1 MVDTQKLSEEDIW
14 QELAPITDP
23 EIPVITIEDLGILR
37 KVERQGEK
45 VVVTI
50 TPTYSGC
57 PAMSAIGLEI
67 RIKLKE
73 LGFEEVEIK
82 NQLSPAWNTDWLSE
96 VGRQKLEEYGIAPPQ
111 ATGHVLSLFGEE
123 PDIRCPHCKSENT
136 HLVSQFGS
144 TSCKALY
151 QCNDCLE
158 PFDYFKCHR

>member
-1 MVDTQKLSEEDIW
+1 MVDTSKLSEQDIW
-14 QELAPITDP
+14 KELSTITDP

-37 KVERQGEK
+37 EVNKDGEK
-45 VVVTI
+45 VTVTI

-57 PAMSAIGLEI
+57 PAMSTIGIEI
-67 RIKLKE
+67 RIKLKD
-73 LGFEEVEIK
+73 LGFDEIEIK

-96 VGRQKLEEYGIAPPQ
+96 EGRQKLEDYGIAPPQ

-123 PDIRCPHCKSENT
+123 PAIKCPNCKSEDT
-136 HLVSQFGS
+136 RLVSQFGS